1 MKVSVVAVVLGV
13 EIFVDVD
20 VEGVGGLTVTY
31 LIMKMQFPAT
41 MDILEDIIDLQMMEM
56 LEGLVKGL
64 VKGAASVVVSVVVVV
79 STMGKMLMVNAHLDE
94 CLIVTAGLDAG
105 RLQVLLSTAYIIIAS
120 ADFVKSTYIF
130 FYF

>member
-13 EIFVDVD
+13 EISVDVD
-20 VEGVGGLTVTY
+20 VEGVVGLTVTY

-56 LEGLVKGL
+56 LEGL

-94 CLIVTAGLDAG
+94 CLIVTAGLDVG

-130 FYF
+130 FLLLI